1 MPTPPPLPPMSL
13 AERRG
18 RMLLAGAFGLLFVVV
33 FASLLAG
40 QVLWPG
46 VALAVGLALAGGTL
60 FYRGKRGG

>member
-1 MPTPPPLPPMSL
+1 
-13 AERRG
+13 
-18 RMLLAGAFGLLFVVV
+18 MLLAGAFGLLFVVV

-60 FYRGKRGG
+60 FYRGKHGG

>member
-1 MPTPPPLPPMSL
+1 MPTPLPPMNA

-18 RMLLAGAFGLLFVVV
+18 RIVLAAAFGLLFVVV

-46 VALAVGLALAGGTL
+46 VALAVGLGLAGGTQ
-60 FYRGKRGG
+60 FYKGKRGG